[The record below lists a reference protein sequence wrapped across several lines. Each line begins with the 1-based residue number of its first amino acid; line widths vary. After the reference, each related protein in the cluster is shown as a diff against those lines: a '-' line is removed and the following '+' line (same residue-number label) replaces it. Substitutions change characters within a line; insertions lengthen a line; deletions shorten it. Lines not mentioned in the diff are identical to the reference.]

1 MEQEQRLIAMGKM
14 ATSLAHEIRN
24 PLGSMELFCSLLEQD
39 LKEQPQ
45 LLNTAQ
51 QIHKGIKTVNHIIT
65 NCLQFARGII
75 IKKSRVDDVS
85 EYLQSIIDV
94 LRQKIDTTGV
104 TVTVEFLGEGELS
117 IDEYQVKQVIVN
129 LLANA
134 VDAVSERAS
143 NSEVEFAKT
152 VRIVSDLTNTEY
164 WMLSVVDSGVGIN
177 DEQRENMFDPFY
189 STKPDG
195 TGLGLA
201 IAGSIISAHNGEIK
215 IANNA
220 GLGCTVVVKLPRK

>member
-1 MEQEQRLIAMGKM
+1 MGKM